1 MMSFPPKL
9 LVLRNVIGHLQ
20 VLEILEISCN
30 FIDVSG
36 KFLYVMPNFD
46 LRVCISNTVHHLLSW
61 LGHLG
66 GTVMSVDWSSS
77 SSTHL

>member
-46 LRVCISNTVHHLLSW
+46 LRVCISNTVHHLLQRVSIA
-61 LGHLG
+61 LAMQSAVLA
-66 GTVMSVDWSSS
+66 MIDSV
-77 SSTHL
+77 